1 MKNIVVTLAK
11 SEGYGD
17 KIKLFTVREYNKLRK
32 NLNYCRIKIYN
43 IEYIELEKIKFN
55 SNDILKIYEK
65 LATSYKFKVCTFT
78 NFLLE
83 NKYLTQINNRIQ
95 IELNKTQIKILDKN
109 Y

>member
-17 KIKLFTVREYNKLRK
+17 KIKLLTVKEFNKLK
-32 NLNYCRIKIYN
+32 SNLNYCRIKIYN

-55 SNDILKIYEK
+55 EKDILKIYEN
-65 LATSYKFKVCTFT
+65 LAKNYNFKVCTFT

-95 IELNKTQIKILDKN
+95 IELNKTQIKILGKN